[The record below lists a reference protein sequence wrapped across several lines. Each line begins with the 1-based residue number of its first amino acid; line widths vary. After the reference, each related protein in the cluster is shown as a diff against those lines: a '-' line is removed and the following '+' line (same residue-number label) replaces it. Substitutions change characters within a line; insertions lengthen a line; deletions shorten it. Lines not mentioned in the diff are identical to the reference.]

1 MSGIIAHVILL
12 IIQDNLKAS
21 AMRVKVVNKKL
32 PAGKNTLINVVNT
45 FGENGDLMATRI
57 DSHFP
62 SEEAALKRLKE
73 LNLEPNEDI
82 EIVPC

>member
-1 MSGIIAHVILL
+1 
-12 IIQDNLKAS
+12 
-21 AMRVKVVNKKL
+21 MRVKVVNKKL
-32 PAGKNTLINVVNT
+32 TAGKNTLINVINT
-45 FGENGDLMATRI
+45 FGENGDLMATRV
-57 DSHFP
+57 DSYFP